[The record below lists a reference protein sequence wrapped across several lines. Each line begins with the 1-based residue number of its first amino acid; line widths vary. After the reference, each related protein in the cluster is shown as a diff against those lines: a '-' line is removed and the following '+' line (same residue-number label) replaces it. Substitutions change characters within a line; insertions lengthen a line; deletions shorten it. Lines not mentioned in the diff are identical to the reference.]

1 MKKIKTNQEERE
13 FPDVKEFMGHVFENA
28 LMAIVI
34 ADNETIIKGV
44 NPEFTKVFGY
54 SAKEAIGKNIA
65 ELLIPEVEI
74 NRALTAKSRMEA
86 GERVEYESIR
96 RTKDGRIVPVLIRVS
111 PIVVDGVKV
120 GGFSFYTDISDR
132 KIAQESLLKAREELE
147 EKVKQRTRELSESEE
162 KYRALFEQSIDAV
175 IIHEGG
181 KIKEVNNRTCEI
193 LGYSKEKLLTMSVLD
208 LHQADEQEVVKN
220 RLARKEKRARFE
232 TRLLKADGTDID
244 VEIRSEILDFEKRN
258 VQAVIRDIT
267 ERKRAENRLRESEK
281 KYRALFEQSIDAI
294 LIHEKGMIKDVNNR
308 ACELLGY
315 SREQLLEM
323 TIFDFNKERDRDKV
337 KESVHRNE
345 KEFNVET
352 QLVRADGELINVEIS
367 SNVLNFETRYIQAVI
382 RDITERKRAEEKLRE
397 SEEKYRTTIE
407 SSNDGVAI
415 DQEFI
420 YKYVN
425 SRYAQ
430 IYGYGSPEE
439 IVGKSALDLI
449 HPDDVE
455 LIRERGSRRVKGI
468 VGNECYEHRGIKK
481 NGDIIYVEVSV
492 AKIIHEGKPGA
503 LLFTR
508 DITDRKETE
517 KKLEK
522 AMSEAE
528 AANVSKSEFLANMSH
543 EIRTPLNGVMGV
555 LNLLLSTEL
564 DSEQLDLVE
573 TGKRSSDSLLTVIND
588 ILDFSKIEAGEL
600 DLEIINFN
608 LRNSIEEVVELPAMM
623 AHDKGLEF
631 AYEIH
636 YDTPYLLRG
645 DPGRIRQILLNLTN
659 NAIKFTDEGEVVLR
673 ISPEEETDSHVRIR
687 FEIKDTGIGI
697 PDENKEVIFESFKQT
712 DSSTTRKHGGTGL
725 GLSIAKRLAELM
737 EGEIGLESLPGKG
750 STFWFTALF
759 EKQPR
764 ARGKKILPPPSVR
777 GQRFLLVDDNK
788 TNLEILRGYLES
800 WGCFCDTAESGELA
814 LSLMNAV
821 AKVNAPFDAVILDM
835 RMPGMDGAELGRR
848 IKKDPKMINTTLI
861 MLTSQG
867 LRGDASRMEKIG
879 FAAYL
884 TKPIRRSQLFDCLV
898 SVLSSV
904 PGKGKE
910 KEKKIPIVTKHSV
923 SDERRNKTRIL
934 VVEDNIVN
942 QKIAVRMIEKAGFQT
957 DVAANG
963 KEALKAL
970 ESFQYDIVLMDVQ
983 MPEMDG
989 LEATRRIRNPES
1001 RVLKRNI
1008 PIIAMTAH
1016 AMHGDR
1022 ELCLA
1027 AGMNDYTSKPIQPQ
1041 DLFNK
1046 IEKFISISADSETI
1060 S

>member
-1 MKKIKTNQEERE
+1 MKKTKISQAEQK
-13 FPDVKEFMGHVFENA
+13 FPDLSELLIEVFDNA

-34 ADNETIIKGV
+34 ADNDTIIKGV

-54 SAKEAIGKNIA
+54 STEEAIEKSIA
-65 ELLIPEVEI
+65 ELIIPETAMDQ
-74 NRALTAKSRMEA
+74 ALNVKSRMEA

-96 RTKDGRIVPVLIRVS
+96 RTKDGRIVPVIVRIS
-111 PIVVDGVKV
+111 PIVVDGVKI
-120 GGFSFYTDISDR
+120 GGFSFYTDISERR
-132 KIAQESLLKAREELE
+132 KVQEELLKARGELE
-147 EKVKQRTRELSESEE
+147 EKVKQRTRDLS
-162 KYRALFEQSIDAV
+162 
-175 IIHEGG
+175 
-181 KIKEVNNRTCEI
+181 
-193 LGYSKEKLLTMSVLD
+193 
-208 LHQADEQEVVKN
+208 
-220 RLARKEKRARFE
+220 
-232 TRLLKADGTDID
+232 
-244 VEIRSEILDFEKRN
+244 
-258 VQAVIRDIT
+258 
-267 ERKRAENRLRESEK
+267 ESEK

-294 LIHEKGMIKDVNNR
+294 LIHEKGKIKDVNKR
-308 ACELLGY
+308 TCEILGY
-315 SREQLLEM
+315 GKKKLLTMSVLDLHKAEEQENVKNR
-323 TIFDFNKERDRDKV
+323 IARKEK
-337 KESVHRNE
+337 KA
-345 KEFNVET
+345 
-352 QLVRADGELINVEIS
+352 Q
-367 SNVLNFETRYIQAVI
+367 FETRLLKADGTEIDVEIRSEILDFEKRNVQAVI
-382 RDITERKRAEEKLRE
+382 CDITERKRAENKLRE

-430 IYGYGSPEE
+430 IYGYESPEE

-455 LIRERGSRRVKGI
+455 FIRARGSRRVKGI

-517 KKLEK
+517 EKLEK
-522 AMSEAE
+522 AMREAE

-636 YDTPYLLRG
+636 YDIPYLLRG
-645 DPGRIRQILLNLTN
+645 DPGRIRQLLLNLTN
-659 NAIKFTDEGEVVLR
+659 NAIKFTEEGEVVLR

-697 PDENKEVIFESFKQT
+697 PDENKDVIFESFKQT

-737 EGEIGLESLPGKG
+737 EGEIGLESTLEKG

-759 EKQPR
+759 EKQPK
-764 ARGKKILPPPSVR
+764 ARGKKILPPSSIR
-777 GQRFLLVDDNK
+777 GKRFLLVDDNK

-800 WGCFCDTAESGELA
+800 WGCYCDTAESGEIA

-821 AKVNAPFDAVILDM
+821 AKVKAPFDAVILDM
-835 RMPGMDGAELGRR
+835 RMPGMDGSELGRR
-848 IKKDPKMINTTLI
+848 IKNNPNLKKTTLI

-904 PGKGKE
+904 PKKGKE
-910 KEKKIPIVTKHSV
+910 KKVPIVTKHSV

-970 ESFQYDIVLMDVQ
+970 ESFKYDIVLMDVQ

-989 LEATRRIRNPES
+989 LEATKRIRDPES
-1001 RVLKRNI
+1001 RVLKHDI
-1008 PIIAMTAH
+1008 PVIAMTAH

-1046 IEKFISISADSETI
+1046 IEKFILISSDSETI